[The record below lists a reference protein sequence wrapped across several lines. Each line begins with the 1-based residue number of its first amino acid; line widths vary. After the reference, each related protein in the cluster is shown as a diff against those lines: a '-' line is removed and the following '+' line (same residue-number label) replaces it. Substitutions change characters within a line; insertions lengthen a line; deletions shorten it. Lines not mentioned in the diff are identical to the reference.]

1 MQEERQAK
9 LRVALIAGGTSHE
22 RDVSLKGADVVEKM
36 LDQNK
41 YIVTRYDSATD
52 LVKIA
57 SNTENID
64 FAFIVLH
71 GIHGEDGTIQGF
83 LDLLGIPY
91 QGPGVLGSALA
102 MDKNI
107 SKERYQQ
114 SNLPIAPWEIIQAS
128 DMSKDLT
135 ILEKISLP
143 VVVKPA
149 LEGSSI
155 GISVVRTKGE
165 LAESLALARKYTDKN
180 IMVEQF
186 IKGRELTCAVL
197 GNNDAEAL
205 PVLEIVPG
213 EGYEF
218 FNYDAKYLPGASN
231 EICPAP
237 IPEKVSK
244 QIQRYAVA
252 AHHCL
257 QLRGCSRTDFLLQD
271 DGQIFLLETNTIPG
285 MTETS
290 ILPQE
295 AAAAG
300 MNYSQLLDRL
310 ITLGLEPPV

>member
-1 MQEERQAK
+1 M
-9 LRVALIAGGTSHE
+9 ALIAGGTSHE
-22 RDVSLKGADVVEKM
+22 REVSLNGAGVVEKM
-36 LDQNK
+36 LDQDK

-52 LVKIA
+52 LAQIA
-57 SNTENID
+57 SNAENID

-71 GIHGEDGTIQGF
+71 GTHGEDGTMQGF

-107 SKERYQQ
+107 AKERYQQ
-114 SNLPIAPWEIIQAS
+114 SNLPIAPWVMIEAGDVSQ
-128 DMSKDLT
+128 DEV
-135 ILEKISLP
+135 ILDTLSLP
-143 VVVKPA
+143 VVVKPS

-155 GISVVRTKGE
+155 GISIAHSKDDLV
-165 LAESLALARKYTDKN
+165 ESLRLARKYTDKT

-197 GNNDAEAL
+197 GNSEAEAL

-213 EGYEF
+213 DGYEF
-218 FNYDAKYLPGASN
+218 FDYEAKYLPGASS

-237 IPEKVSK
+237 IADEVKEQVQK
-244 QIQRYAVA
+244 YAIA
-252 AHHCL
+252 AHQCL
-257 QLRGCSRTDFLLQD
+257 QLHGCSRTDFLLQE
-271 DGQIFLLETNTIPG
+271 DGQLFLLETNTIPG

-310 ITLGLEPPV
+310 ITLGLEINS

>member
-22 RDVSLKGADVVEKM
+22 REVSLNGAAVVEKM
-36 LDQNK
+36 LDHNK

-52 LVKIA
+52 LAQIA
-57 SNTENID
+57 INAENID

-71 GIHGEDGTIQGF
+71 GTHGEDGTMQGF

-107 SKERYQQ
+107 AKERYQQ
-114 SNLPIAPWEIIQAS
+114 SNLPIAAWTIVQAGDAS
-128 DMSKDLT
+128 QDAK
-135 ILEKISLP
+135 ILEKLKLP

-155 GISVVRTKGE
+155 GISIAHTKQE
-165 LAESLALARKYTDKN
+165 LTESLTLARKYTDKS

-197 GNNDAEAL
+197 GNSDAEAL

-218 FNYDAKYLPGASN
+218 FDYEAKYLPGASN
-231 EICPAP
+231 EICPAL
-237 IPEKVSK
+237 ITDEVRV
-244 QIQRYAVA
+244 QVQEYAVA

-257 QLRGCSRTDFLLQD
+257 QLQGCSRTDFLFQE
-271 DGQIFLLETNTIPG
+271 DGQLFLLETNTIPG

-300 MNYSQLLDRL
+300 MDYSQLLDRL
-310 ITLGLEPPV
+310 IELGLQAGS

>member
-22 RDVSLKGADVVEKM
+22 REVSLNGASVVEKM
-36 LDQNK
+36 LDHNK

-52 LVKIA
+52 LSKIA
-57 SNTENID
+57 SNAENID

-71 GIHGEDGTIQGF
+71 GTHGEDGTMQGF
-83 LDLLGIPY
+83 LELLGIPY

-107 SKERYQQ
+107 TKERYQQ
-114 SNLPIAPWEIIQAS
+114 SQLPVAAWTIIQADDAS
-128 DMSKDLT
+128 QDAA
-135 ILEKISLP
+135 ILDKLALP

-149 LEGSSI
+149 FEGSSI
-155 GISVVRTKGE
+155 GISIARTEDE
-165 LAESLALARKYTDKN
+165 LTQSLALARKYTEKT

-197 GNNDAEAL
+197 GNSEAEAL

-213 EGYEF
+213 EAYEF
-218 FNYDAKYLPGASN
+218 FDYEAKYLPGASR

-237 IPEKVSK
+237 ISEQVRL
-244 QIQRYAVA
+244 QVQQYAVA
-252 AHHCL
+252 AHQCL
-257 QLRGCSRTDFLLQD
+257 QLRGCSRTDFLLQE
-271 DGQIFLLETNTIPG
+271 DGQLFLLETNTIPG

-310 ITLGLEPPV
+310 IQLGLEAAV